1 MKSKETKIGSG
12 NTALKAGVWYVIS
25 SIMVKA
31 ISIITTPIFTR
42 MLSTSE
48 YGTVSTF
55 TSWSGLL
62 LTFFTLNLTYSI
74 GRAKL
79 DYPDKL
85 DDYVGSMQLLSLLV
99 SSVICVI
106 MLAFLKP
113 VSTFMELSESA
124 TILLILYLLF
134 TPAINFKQK

>member
-12 NTALKAGVWYVIS
+12 NTALKAGVYVIS

-31 ISIITTPIFTR
+31 ISIITTQYSR

-62 LTFFTLNLTYSI
+62 LTFYAEFDVQHRKS
-74 GRAKL
+74 
-79 DYPDKL
+79 
-85 DDYVGSMQLLSLLV
+85 
-99 SSVICVI
+99 
-106 MLAFLKP
+106 
-113 VSTFMELSESA
+113 
-124 TILLILYLLF
+124 
-134 TPAINFKQK
+134 

>member
-99 SSVICVI
+99 SSVICYNACFFEACFDIYGVERECYNI
-106 MLAFLKP
+106 VDT
-113 VSTFMELSESA
+113 VSPFYSSNQL
-124 TILLILYLLF
+124 
-134 TPAINFKQK
+134 

>member
-1 MKSKETKIGSG
+1 MSLVGTRPPLISET
-12 NTALKAGVWYVIS
+12 NLYELHHKARLWYVIS

-85 DDYVGSMQLLSLLV
+85 DDYVGSMQLLH
-99 SSVICVI
+99 
-106 MLAFLKP
+106 
-113 VSTFMELSESA
+113 
-124 TILLILYLLF
+124 
-134 TPAINFKQK
+134 NQGG

>member
-55 TSWSGLL
+55 TS
-62 LTFFTLNLTYSI
+62 
-74 GRAKL
+74 
-79 DYPDKL
+79 
-85 DDYVGSMQLLSLLV
+85 
-99 SSVICVI
+99 
-106 MLAFLKP
+106 
-113 VSTFMELSESA
+113 
-124 TILLILYLLF
+124 
-134 TPAINFKQK
+134 